1 MSSKMMADQAP
12 AIGFHAQQLLR
23 RAGSVGPV
31 IALVV
36 LLIFGAL
43 LSDAF
48 LSVDNLANVLTRS
61 AIIGIIAVGTTFVI
75 TAGGLDLSVGSLA
88 ALVAGVMILFMNSAA
103 QSLGFGWAT
112 VGFGMILALLLGGA
126 AGVVN
131 GFAIVKG
138 RVEAF
143 IVTLGAMGI
152 FRSVLTYLAD
162 GGAISLDFEL
172 RDVARPIYYGD
183 VLGIPMPI
191 LALLVVAVVGEFVLS
206 KCRLG
211 RHIVAIGSKHEV
223 ARYSAIPVD
232 RLRILTYVIQGGC
245 VGLATLLYVP
255 RLGAATPST
264 GLLWELEAIAAVII
278 GGTALAGG
286 FGRVWGSVVGVLILG
301 LIGNILNLS
310 DLVSPY
316 LNGAF
321 QGAIVIIAV
330 FLQRS
335 RSTH

>member
-1 MSSKMMADQAP
+1 MPSKLMATQPPVA
-12 AIGFHAQQLLR
+12 GFRAQQLLR
-23 RAGSVGPV
+23 RAGSIGPL
-31 IALVV
+31 IALFV
-36 LLIFGAL
+36 LLVFGAL
-43 LSDAF
+43 SSDAF
-48 LSVDNLANVLTRS
+48 LNIDNLTNVLTRS

-103 QSLGFGWAT
+103 PSLGFGWAT
-112 VGFGMILALLLGGA
+112 VGFGMVLALLFGGT
-126 AGVVN
+126 AGLLN
-131 GFAIVKG
+131 GVAIVKG

-152 FRSVLTYLAD
+152 FRSMLTYLAD
-162 GGAISLDFEL
+162 GGAISLDFGL
-172 RDVARPIYYGD
+172 RDVARPIYYGE

-191 LALLVVAVVGEFVLS
+191 LALLVVAIVGEVVLS
-206 KCRLG
+206 KCRFG
-211 RHIVAIGSKHEV
+211 RHIVAIGSNREV
-223 ARYSAIPVD
+223 ARYSAIAVD
-232 RLRILTYVIQGGC
+232 RLRILTYVIQGCC

-286 FGRVWGSVVGVLILG
+286 FGRVWGSIVGVIILG

-335 RSTH
+335 RSAH